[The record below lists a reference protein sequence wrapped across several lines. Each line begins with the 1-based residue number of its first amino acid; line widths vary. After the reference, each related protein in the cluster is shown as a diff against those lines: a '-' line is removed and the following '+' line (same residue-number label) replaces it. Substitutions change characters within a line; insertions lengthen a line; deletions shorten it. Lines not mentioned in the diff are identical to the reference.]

1 MIQRRR
7 DGPPVVLSYL
17 SCELKLVASQ
27 VNTASIASDVPE
39 ISREELRNRLKSAS
53 LTIVDVLPAES
64 YAAGHIPGAISL
76 PLESVANRARE
87 LLPDPTAEIA
97 VYCAKFT

>member
-1 MIQRRR
+1 M
-7 DGPPVVLSYL
+7 
-17 SCELKLVASQ
+17 ASQ
-27 VNTASIASDVPE
+27 FNTAPISSDVPE
-39 ISREELRNRLKSAS
+39 ISREELRSRLKSAS

-76 PLESVANRARE
+76 PLESVASQARE

-97 VYCAKFT
+97 VYCGKFT

>member
-1 MIQRRR
+1 M
-7 DGPPVVLSYL
+7 
-17 SCELKLVASQ
+17 ASQ
-27 VNTASIASDVPE
+27 VNTAPLSSDVPE
-39 ISREELRNRLKSAS
+39 ISREELRSRLKSAS

-76 PLESVANRARE
+76 PLESVASKARE

-97 VYCAKFT
+97 VYCGKFT

>member
-1 MIQRRR
+1 M
-7 DGPPVVLSYL
+7 
-17 SCELKLVASQ
+17 ASQ
-27 VNTASIASDVPE
+27 VNTAPISSGVPE

-76 PLESVANRARE
+76 PLESVASKARE
-87 LLPDPTAEIA
+87 LLPDPTADRRLLREIHL
-97 VYCAKFT
+97 TIE

>member
-1 MIQRRR
+1 
-7 DGPPVVLSYL
+7 
-17 SCELKLVASQ
+17 VASQ
-27 VNTASIASDVPE
+27 VNTAPISSDVPE

-76 PLESVANRARE
+76 PLESVASRARE
-87 LLPDPTAEIA
+87 LLPDPTTEIA

>member
-1 MIQRRR
+1 MIQRQG
-7 DGPPVVLSYL
+7 DGPPCHIIL
-17 SCELKLVASQ
+17 SCELKIVASQ
-27 VNTASIASDVPE
+27 VNTAPISSGVPE

-76 PLESVANRARE
+76 PLESVASQARE

-97 VYCAKFT
+97 VYCGKFT